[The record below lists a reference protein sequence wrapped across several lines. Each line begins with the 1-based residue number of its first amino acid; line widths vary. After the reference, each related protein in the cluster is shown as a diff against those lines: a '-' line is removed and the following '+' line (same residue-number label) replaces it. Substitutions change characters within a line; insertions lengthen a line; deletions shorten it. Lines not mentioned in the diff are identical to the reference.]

1 MEELKERLRKF
12 VHERDWKKYH
22 NPKDL
27 ADVIIYSLNM
37 ANALEIDI
45 TDSVIGKIEKN
56 ERKYPIE
63 RYFGE
68 AH

>member
-1 MEELKERLRKF
+1 
-12 VHERDWKKYH
+12 
-22 NPKDL
+22 
-27 ADVIIYSLNM
+27 M